1 MKKLAAGVI
10 GFAALLGA
18 QEQDFAWE
26 RAAAPTRMAFFQGA
40 PAADPGAA
48 NHGATFAFITAAD
61 GGGRQIK
68 GAPYSGEGTTETVRI
83 LADGTRITNKN
94 TTSMARDAEGRTRR
108 ETSLSHI
115 GPWANGEQAMPRFVT
130 VTDPVAKET
139 FVLNLTDRTATKSKL
154 GEPLVFRHES
164 QEGTTQRVTEQRV
177 SVRVSD
183 SGPGAADVASLRH
196 AVPAIPALPVAG
208 VAGVAG
214 VQATRV
220 MFDSKNVKSETLGT
234 QTMEGVKVEGTR
246 TTHTIPA
253 GEIGNDRAIVST
265 TERWYSPD
273 LQMVIYSKTV
283 DPQIGE
289 STYRVANLRRDDP
302 DPALFKVPAEFKVT
316 EGPGPGGPILMRKM
330 RDAKDDE

>member
-1 MKKLAAGVI
+1 MKRLVPAMI
-10 GFAALLGA
+10 GFSALLGA
-18 QEQDFAWE
+18 QEHDVVFE
-26 RAAAPTRMAFFQGA
+26 RAVPAQRMAFLQGV
-40 PAADPGAA
+40 PAADVGPGPAA
-48 NHGATFAFITAAD
+48 SHGATFAFITAAD
-61 GGGRQIK
+61 GGGRQVK

-130 VTDPVAKET
+130 ITDPVSKET

-164 QEGTTQRVTEQRV
+164 QEGTTQRVSEQRV
-177 SVRVSD
+177 SVRVSGNAAG
-183 SGPGAADVASLRH
+183 SADVLSMPPLA
-196 AVPAIPALPVAG
+196 AMPVAG
-208 VAGVAG
+208 VTG

-220 MFDSKNVKSETLGT
+220 QFDNVKTENLGT

-265 TERWYSPD
+265 TERWYSAD

-283 DPQIGE
+283 DPQMGE

-316 EGPGPGGPILMRKM
+316 EGGPGPVMLRKM
-330 RDAKDDE
+330 QRDGKDDE